1 MSGSCISQYHN
12 KKKLLYKKGIRE
24 DIRNWRPISLSNC
37 DIKILTKAFAERLR
51 VVLPH
56 IIDVDQTGCVKGRRI
71 GHSIRLINDVFDEL
85 DIEGCILSTD
95 KEKAFDRVEW
105 RWLFYV
111 LKKYGFGNY
120 FINWILIMY
129 KGMKSAIVTNGY
141 ISTYFNEY

>member
-1 MSGSCISQYHN
+1 M
-12 KKKLLYKKGIRE
+12 
-24 DIRNWRPISLSNC
+24 
-37 DIKILTKAFAERLR
+37 T
-51 VVLPH
+51 
-56 IIDVDQTGCVKGRRI
+56 
-71 GHSIRLINDVFDEL
+71 
-85 DIEGCILSTD
+85 TD

-141 ISTYFNEY
+141 ISAYFNLSRGIRQGDSLSALLYIIQAEPLAEYFRRSNEAKGIEILDQNNVTHELKGCQYVDDANNFINNVA